1 MGQAGTGLSARR
13 ARGCAH
19 SQAGRHGGLVTPGSA
34 SGRCRLRPRIWATLR
49 AARRRFRVEPFP
61 TARHAL
67 VPRSASEGEEAPVI
81 RGELLRASDAV
92 SGRRF
97 ACFVRCPTAEAVRA
111 WFQGPGS
118 DGIPI
123 RRARRLCPG
132 TRRSSGRPPR
142 TAVRQKSCSQ
152 WVRVSGMPPGRD
164 CDVGQMAMGARFPAI
179 RRFGR
184 AGLEYFYKE
193 EAHRAKPPRRNDP
206 GQGGQSASHFS
217 LGGHRLSS
225 LYRSARVA
233 H

>member
-1 MGQAGTGLSARR
+1 MPRVA
-13 ARGCAH
+13 
-19 SQAGRHGGLVTPGSA
+19 A
-34 SGRCRLRPRIWATLR
+34 SGSNPSRPPVTLLSR
-49 AARRRFRVEPFP
+49 VPPRKARKRRSSVGNSYEPLTQSP
-61 TARHAL
+61 
-67 VPRSASEGEEAPVI
+67 EGA
-81 RGELLRASDAV
+81 LRAS
-92 SGRRF
+92 SGAQPPKRF
-97 ACFVRCPTAEAVRA
+97 ARGFRRHRMTEYR
-111 WFQGPGS
+111 S
-118 DGIPI
+118 D
-123 RRARRLCPG
+123 ARRLCPG

-142 TAVRQKSCSQ
+142 IAVRQQSYSH
-152 WVRVSGMPPGRD
+152 WARVSGMPPGRD

-225 LYRSARVA
+225 LYRAARVA